1 MRATIDPPRTVLAN
15 GAETM
20 TATDAPELAGPPAVR
35 PVILPLDGSALSERA
50 RPWAVAI
57 ARTRQAP
64 VIMMGVVD
72 AYQASSLGLAASA
85 GVPLYDSMV
94 PDALQEVTQYLE
106 TQVGACAAVAP
117 DVHTQGLLKI
127 GDASREILKVASE
140 LDAQMV
146 VLTTHGRGGVDRLI
160 WGSVAEQ
167 VVRNGHV
174 PVLLVRPWEHPVPEL
189 TSEHPGWRVLVPLD
203 GTKLAETSL
212 AEATRLAV
220 GGELLLVR
228 DVVSGHGDWSDDLTE
243 PREATDMA
251 KVYLDGVANRL
262 REDGIRV
269 RTLVLTRPVVTDAIS
284 EVVST
289 EAIDLIVLA
298 THGRGAI
305 GRLLHG
311 SVSDALARHAPVPV
325 LLIHQAPEVPAG

>member
-1 MRATIDPPRTVLAN
+1 VKEAVMRATIDPPRTVLPD

-20 TATDAPELAGPPAVR
+20 PAPDAPDLVGPSAVR

-85 GVPLYDSMV
+85 GIPLYNSMV

-167 VVRNGHV
+167 VVRNG
-174 PVLLVRPWEHPVPEL
+174 
-189 TSEHPGWRVLVPLD
+189 RVLVPLD

-228 DVVSGHGDWSDDLTE
+228 DVVSGQGDWSDDLTE

-251 KVYLDGVANRL
+251 KSYLDGVANRL

-325 LLIHQAPEVPAG
+325 LLIHRAPEVPAS

>member
-1 MRATIDPPRTVLAN
+1 MRATFDPPGTVPAS
-15 GAETM
+15 GPV
-20 TATDAPELAGPPAVR
+20 TDAPELAAPPSVR

-50 RPWAVAI
+50 RYWAVAI
-57 ARTRQAP
+57 ARTRHTP
-64 VIMMGVVD
+64 VIMIGVVD
-72 AYQASSLGLAASA
+72 ANQVSSLGLAVVSA
-85 GVPLYDSMV
+85 GIYIYTSMV
-94 PDALQEVTQYLE
+94 PDALREVTQYLE
-106 TQVGACAAVAP
+106 PQVGACATVAP

-127 GDASREILKVASE
+127 GDASREILNVASE
-140 LDAQMV
+140 LDAEMV
-146 VLTTHGRGGVDRLI
+146 VLMTHGRGGVDRLI

-189 TSEHPGWRVLVPLD
+189 TPEHPGWRVLVHLD

-212 AEATRLAV
+212 AEAARLAV
-220 GGELLLVR
+220 GGELLMVR

-243 PREATDMA
+243 PREATDMV
-251 KVYLDGVANRL
+251 KLHLDGVASRL
-262 REDGIRV
+262 REDGIQV

-311 SVSDALARHAPVPV
+311 SVSDAIARHAPVPV
-325 LLIHQAPEVPAG
+325 LLIHQEPEVPAG